1 MKLWDVLTLR
11 ERATLQGHSD
21 GVSSLAFAP
30 KGRQLATGSYD
41 GSVRLWEPAAPDI
54 RGHGCFEGPAA
65 ARSVAF
71 ERDGRAVLALGRA
84 DVLARWDV
92 RTGAVLTAGEV
103 GVAPIFTV
111 PASKRI
117 HVMASPDGSLHVRET
132 ATGRDRF
139 VLRCEG
145 CRAFTFSP
153 EGRILATGHAE
164 GDVLL
169 WDARSGRQLAV
180 LKGHRQPVKAIAFAP
195 DSRSL
200 ATLDDDRAV
209 KLWSLEVR
217 RLTASA
223 TLKGDPQF
231 CLGSLAYSP
240 DGTTLAVADGPA
252 NAAGG
257 VTLWD
262 LVSRRPRM
270 ALEGHERGVAAVAF
284 APDGA
289 TVASADWSGV
299 VRLWD
304 AATGRSRDAFGGP
317 RGVSRLVFSPDGSLL
332 AAAGEDRSVTL
343 WDLDSGS
350 ELARFAGSGGRIFG
364 LAFSRDGRRLAACG
378 GETQAG
384 AGAKGEVTIW
394 DVSERAR
401 DCPFLR
407 PSPRG
412 HGPGLLARRD
422 HARHQRSGRD
432 GPSLGCGNGSD
443 PAGPGR
449 APLLGAGAGLLS

>member
-1 MKLWDVLTLR
+1 M
-11 ERATLQGHSD
+11 
-21 GVSSLAFAP
+21 
-30 KGRQLATGSYD
+30 
-41 GSVRLWEPAAPDI
+41 
-54 RGHGCFEGPAA
+54 
-65 ARSVAF
+65 
-71 ERDGRAVLALGRA
+71 
-84 DVLARWDV
+84 
-92 RTGAVLTAGEV
+92 
-103 GVAPIFTV
+103 
-111 PASKRI
+111 
-117 HVMASPDGSLHVRET
+117 
-132 ATGRDRF
+132 
-139 VLRCEG
+139 
-145 CRAFTFSP
+145 
-153 EGRILATGHAE
+153 
-164 GDVLL
+164 
-169 WDARSGRQLAV
+169 
-180 LKGHRQPVKAIAFAP
+180 
-195 DSRSL
+195 
-200 ATLDDDRAV
+200 

-262 LVSRRPRM
+262 LALRRPRA

-284 APDGA
+284 SPDGA
-289 TVASADWSGV
+289 TIASADWSGV

-317 RGVSRLVFSPDGSLL
+317 QRVSRLVFSPDGSML

-350 ELARFAGSGGRIFG
+350 ELARFSGSGGRIYG
-364 LAFSRDGRRLAACG
+364 LAFSRDGSRLAACG

-384 AGAKGEVTIW
+384 PDAKGDVTIW
-394 DVSERAR
+394 DVAERVT
-401 DCPFLR
+401 DCQYLR

-412 HGPGLLARRD
+412 HGPGLLARWD

-432 GPSLGCGNGSD
+432 RASLGSW
-443 PAGPGR
+443 PRVRHA
-449 APLLGAGAGLLS
+449 